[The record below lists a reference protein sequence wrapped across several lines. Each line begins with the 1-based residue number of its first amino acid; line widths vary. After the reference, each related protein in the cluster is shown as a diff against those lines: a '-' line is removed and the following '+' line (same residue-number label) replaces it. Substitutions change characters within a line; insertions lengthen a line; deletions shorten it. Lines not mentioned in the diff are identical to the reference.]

1 MPLST
6 LSHPTAAAAA
16 GSGKSL
22 FPAAPAAQSVRFPKA
37 RAPVPAAVSAATAA
51 VRADSADDRVS
62 SLSQVSGVLGSQWGD
77 EGKGKLVDVLA
88 PRFDIVARC
97 QVRGL
102 DCANPCLEES
112 SCSVAVWRRRAS
124 AMVNVWSFTKPIVG
138 IWCYFCGL
146 SLMVIA
152 ERAILSVFRFHL
164 ADNHNLCEFC

>member
-1 MPLST
+1 MSLST

-16 GSGKSL
+16 AAAAGTGKSL
-22 FPAAPAAQSVRFPKA
+22 FPAAPAVQSVRFPRA

-51 VRADSADDRVS
+51 VHADPAEDRVS

-102 DCANPCLEES
+102 YCANPCLEES
-112 SCSVAVWRRRAS
+112 SCSVAQPCFCEVK
-124 AMVNVWSFTKPIVG
+124 VWSFTKPIVG

-146 SLMVIA
+146 GLMMIA
-152 ERAILSVFRFHL
+152 ERAICV
-164 ADNHNLCEFC
+164 